1 MELVE
6 GETLEALVRRDGPL
20 KVQTALEIAIQVTR
34 ALVAAAGE
42 GLVHRDLKPGNIMLT
57 RSDATTTELEVKVI
71 DFGLAKAITDSGS
84 ERDLTQG
91 GFVGT
96 PAFASPE
103 QFRGAPADA
112 RSDIYS
118 LGVTL
123 WYALTGEVPHE
134 GTSIEEIRRGQTEVA
149 LPVEQLLARKIPAP
163 AIQLLRR
170 ILAVDPAQR
179 PASAREL
186 IEIVEAC
193 RVRLGFIPPPSSK
206 VWRTGQKVAAAFV
219 GLAVV
224 GAATFLALRPQEHKA
239 TAPPPAPAKSIAV
252 LPFENLSAEK
262 ENAFFADGMQDDI
275 LAALSKID
283 GLKVIS
289 RTSTVSYRA
298 GANRN
303 LRAIAQELG
312 VAHIL
317 EGSVRRAG
325 GKVRVTT
332 QLINA
337 QSDAHLWAD
346 TYDRDLADVFAIQS
360 DIALQ
365 VAAQLRAKLSSSER
379 AAIWRPVTADLVA
392 FDLYTRAKTTRLMV
406 GFGPLYKDRLLEA
419 VKLLDLAVARDPGFF
434 AAWCELATM
443 HDNLYFAGYDQTP
456 ARLEL
461 AENAVQTALHLDP
474 DAGAAH
480 LARAQH
486 LYNAYRDY
494 GRARTELRPPSAR
507 CRIALR
513 SPP

>member
-1 MELVE
+1 MACR
-6 GETLEALVRRDGPL
+6 TTSSPRCR
-20 KVQTALEIAIQVTR
+20 KSTASKSSA
-34 ALVAAAGE
+34 
-42 GLVHRDLKPGNIMLT
+42 
-57 RSDATTTELEVKVI
+57 
-71 DFGLAKAITDSGS
+71 
-84 ERDLTQG
+84 
-91 GFVGT
+91 
-96 PAFASPE
+96 
-103 QFRGAPADA
+103 
-112 RSDIYS
+112 
-118 LGVTL
+118 
-123 WYALTGEVPHE
+123 
-134 GTSIEEIRRGQTEVA
+134 A
-149 LPVEQLLARKIPAP
+149 LPPI
-163 AIQLLRR
+163 
-170 ILAVDPAQR
+170 
-179 PASAREL
+179 
-186 IEIVEAC
+186 
-193 RVRLGFIPPPSSK
+193 
-206 VWRTGQKVAAAFV
+206 
-219 GLAVV
+219 
-224 GAATFLALRPQEHKA
+224 
-239 TAPPPAPAKSIAV
+239 
-252 LPFENLSAEK
+252 
-262 ENAFFADGMQDDI
+262 
-275 LAALSKID
+275 
-283 GLKVIS
+283 
-289 RTSTVSYRA
+289 SYRA

-494 GRARTELRPPSAR
+494 GRARTELETAQRTLPNSAEIAALTGYIDRRQGRWDESTVNLERAIDLDPTQLVYPLGNRGQLFPPSPLRASER
-507 CRIALR
+507 CFGTRRRDRAKGRAVQSQSWLDFFRLESGSPSIACYD
-513 SPP
+513 SSDSG